1 MSKPDLT
8 YSCTDGIWTR
18 FYPESDAGTAAYNVM
33 AAADP
38 DGVVAFMP
46 SQVASVLYQLKA
58 AGLTV
63 RKAKPVASKLDDILD
78 DELLRELGA

>member
-1 MSKPDLT
+1 MSKHDLT

-18 FYPESDAGTAAYNVM
+18 FWPHSPAGEDAWRVM

-38 DGVVAFMP
+38 DGVVAFAPM
-46 SQVASVLYQLKA
+46 QVPGVMRQLKA

-63 RKAKPVASKLDDILD
+63 GKAKATRPLTA
-78 DELLRELGA
+78 DEIDAMLAELGA

>member
-1 MSKPDLT
+1 MTADLT

-18 FYPESDAGTAAYNVM
+18 FYPETPAGVDAYNVM

-38 DGVVAFMP
+38 DGVVAFMAP
-46 SQVASVLYQLKA
+46 QVAGVLRQLRA

-63 RKAKPVASKLDDILD
+63 RKAAPHKPLSGESIDAMLA
-78 DELLRELGA
+78 ELAAL

>member
-1 MSKPDLT
+1 MQTDLT

-18 FYPESDAGTAAYNVM
+18 FYPESAAGADAYNVM

-46 SQVASVLYQLKA
+46 AQMAGVLRQLRA
-58 AGLTV
+58 AGLKV
-63 RKAKPVASKLDDILD
+63 SQAKPVKVTLDDILD
-78 DELLRELGA
+78 DELLAALT